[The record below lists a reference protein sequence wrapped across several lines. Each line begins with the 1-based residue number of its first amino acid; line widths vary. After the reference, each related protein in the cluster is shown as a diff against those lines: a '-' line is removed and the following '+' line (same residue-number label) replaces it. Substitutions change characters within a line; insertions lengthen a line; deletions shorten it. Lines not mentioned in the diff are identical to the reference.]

1 MNHASRD
8 RHATG
13 EPSTVVDPAAHPAI
27 LSPEL
32 VTSLARQEFLAN
44 ADRGDDAAN
53 DELVAELLRRIRA
66 QRTCHAGGC

>member
-53 DELVAELLRRIRA
+53 DELVAEMLRRMRA
-66 QRTCHAGGC
+66 SRASHESDC